1 MKIIATIGSEI
12 CLNRWSIPYDML
24 QALERKLSRA
34 NPAKKQKERLG
45 FSVYGE
51 PDRVVMM
58 TTQRNEVRLP
68 RGALGVLRDTAKKF
82 GVDLGFESSVCTN
95 VLKKRSLDGLPVTL
109 RSYQKQAISQ
119 MLQRVQGYVM
129 LPCGGGKTVLGAGA
143 IYASGESA
151 LVLVHTH
158 ELMEQWDSAFRNLYG
173 VRIKRAESPWR
184 PLKAGEVAIG
194 MVQKL
199 HRAGDAPKNLY
210 NSVGAVLV
218 DECHHVTAV
227 TFREIMEKIPSR
239 HRWGLTATPERADG
253 WTFLLPLLMGPQLF
267 SMTTRDLV
275 EAGHLVDPVIL
286 PVLTGTV
293 VGMNKTKTGRF
304 NMPKAV
310 SDLCE
315 DKDRTDFI
323 SQLIVMGAR
332 KGRRILVLVPRI
344 KMAHSMA
351 FALSEIGVGAIAIT
365 GSVNKATRERFMH
378 SFKTGTTQVA
388 IATQLADEG
397 LDVPALD
404 LLIVA
409 SAGRASGRAVQRIGR
424 AMRLHKDK
432 SDPIVVDLVDGG
444 LFMSQWRAREKAYF
458 EQLGI
463 LVSQPLS
470 KDKGLE
476 VLSRLLVGDAL
487 PPKKQSFTIC

>member
-1 MKIIATIGSEI
+1 MKITATIGSEI
-12 CLNRWSIPYDML
+12 CLHRLSVPYNML
-24 QALERKLSRA
+24 QALQRKLSRA
-34 NPAKKQKERLG
+34 NPNKKQKERLG

-51 PDRVVMM
+51 PDLVLMM
-58 TTQRNEVRLP
+58 VIEGTEIRLP
-68 RGALGVLRDTAKKF
+68 RGALGLLRETAKKF
-82 GVDLGFESSVCTN
+82 GVGIEFKSKVCTN
-95 VLKKRSLDGLPVTL
+95 TLGKRSLEGLPVTL
-109 RSYQKQAISQ
+109 RTYQKQAISQ

-143 IYASGESA
+143 VYSSGESA

-158 ELMEQWDSAFRNLYG
+158 ELMEQWESAFRNLYG
-173 VRIKRAESPWR
+173 VRIKRAESPWK

-199 HRAGDAPKNLY
+199 HRSGSAPQSLY
-210 NSVGAVLV
+210 DSVGAVLC

-227 TFREIMEKIPSR
+227 TFREIMEKIPAR
-239 HRWGLTATPERADG
+239 YRWGLTATPERADG
-253 WTFLLPLLMGPQLF
+253 WTFLLPLLMGPELF

-275 EAGHLVDPVIL
+275 QAGHLVDPIIL
-286 PVLTGTV
+286 PIQTEVI
-293 VGMNKTKTGRF
+293 VGMSKTKTGRF

-315 DKDRTDFI
+315 NDKRNSFI
-323 SQLIVMGAR
+323 RKLIVMGAK
-332 KGRRILVLVPRI
+332 KGRRILVLVPRV

-351 FALSEIGVGAIAIT
+351 SDLAKLGVGAIAIT

-378 SFKTGTTQVA
+378 SFKVGTTQVA

-409 SAGRASGRAVQRIGR
+409 SAGRAAGRAVQRIGR
-424 AMRLHKDK
+424 AMRLHEDK
-432 SDPIVVDLVDGG
+432 ADPIVIDLVDGG
-444 LFMSQWRAREKAYF
+444 LFVSQWRAREKAYF

-463 LVSQPLS
+463 SVPAPLS
-470 KDKGLE
+470 KDEGLKT
-476 VLSRLLVGDAL
+476 LSKLLNGESMK
-487 PPKKQSFTIC
+487 PKKQSFTIY